1 MGTYAYAQTGI
12 HLSSILSIDDSKC
25 AVMVLTLM

>member
-12 HLSSILSIDDSKC
+12 RLSSILSIDDSKC